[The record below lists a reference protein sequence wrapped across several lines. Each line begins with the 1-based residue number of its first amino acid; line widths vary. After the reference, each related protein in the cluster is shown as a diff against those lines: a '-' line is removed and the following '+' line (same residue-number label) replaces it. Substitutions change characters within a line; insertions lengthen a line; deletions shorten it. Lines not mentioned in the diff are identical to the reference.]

1 MGQLLTIEKWA
12 ENLEEVTLSK
22 WLAQEGD
29 TLVAGDSLCEMITDK
44 MTFEYELEEGGILRK
59 TYCPEKSVLPIG
71 YAFAFLGGPEEPL
84 PEGVEDRNAQ
94 LLAEHTQK
102 AALELTLELP
112 AGAARRGP
120 ATPPDR
126 RVRATPAA
134 RRVARER
141 GVTVEDVAAWRAT
154 GEPVTEA
161 DVEAFCARDSAGG
174 SQGQG

>member
-1 MGQLLTIEKWA
+1 MGQLLAIEKWA

-22 WLAQEGD
+22 WLVQEGD
-29 TLVAGDSLCEMITDK
+29 TLAAGDSLCEMITDK
-44 MTFEYELEEGGILRK
+44 MTFEYEMEEGGTLRK
-59 TYCPEKSVLPIG
+59 AYCPEKSVLPIG
-71 YAFAFLGGPEEPL
+71 YVFAFVGEPTEVL
-84 PEGVEDRNAQ
+84 PEGIEDRNAQ

-112 AGAARRGP
+112 AGAARRGT
-120 ATPPDR
+120 ATAPDR

-141 GVTVEDVAAWRAT
+141 GVTVEDVAAWRGT

-161 DVEAFCARDSAGG
+161 DVEAFCTRDSAGG
-174 SQGQG
+174 SKG